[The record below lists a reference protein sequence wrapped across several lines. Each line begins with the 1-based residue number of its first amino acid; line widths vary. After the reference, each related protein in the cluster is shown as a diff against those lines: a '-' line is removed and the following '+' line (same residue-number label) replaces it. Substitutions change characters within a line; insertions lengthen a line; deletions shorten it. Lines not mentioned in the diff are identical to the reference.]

1 MVIGDAGHIQIY
13 DAGCCLSEN
22 QSGYGYL
29 MYLYGSKFY
38 NDEQK
43 RDDFEAGQAGGFR
56 PPSGYTG

>member
-38 NDEQK
+38 NDEQ
-43 RDDFEAGQAGGFR
+43 
-56 PPSGYTG
+56 